1 MYMYSNHL
9 LTAAISNQTIME
21 NGHEHNHNVTPSDRN
36 FFTRVELKNLVRP
49 QALDVWTDFFILSL
63 SFFSFSPVL

>member
-21 NGHEHNHNVTPSDRN
+21 NGHEPNHNVTPSDRKS
-36 FFTRVELKNLVRP
+36 FTRVELKNLVR
-49 QALDVWTDFFILSL
+49 LCSRDCLVK
-63 SFFSFSPVL
+63 

>member
-21 NGHEHNHNVTPSDRN
+21 NGHEPNYNVTPSDRK
-36 FFTRVELKNLVRP
+36 FFTRVELKNLVRLCSRDCVVKQSP
-49 QALDVWTDFFILSL
+49 
-63 SFFSFSPVL
+63 FSPESL